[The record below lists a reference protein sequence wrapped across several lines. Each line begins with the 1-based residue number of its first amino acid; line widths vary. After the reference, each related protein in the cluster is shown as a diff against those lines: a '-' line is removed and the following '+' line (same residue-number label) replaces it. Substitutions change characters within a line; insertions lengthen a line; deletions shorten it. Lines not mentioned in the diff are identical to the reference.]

1 MPEDTRTLLV
11 TETNGKQFKITI
23 PADYKVTFGKQPG
36 SSGRTPYEP
45 AEPSLRIYENDS
57 KQRACFV
64 GIRSFR
70 DLSLP
75 VTRLVISEDGTSRWS
90 SDGDGNT
97 EQTKKV
103 NRKLREVPDHPVPP
117 PAF

>member
-36 SSGRTPYEP
+36 SRDYDAAS
-45 AEPSLRIYENDS
+45 ASLRIYENES
-57 KQRACFV
+57 KQRACFIGV
-64 GIRSFR
+64 RSFR
-70 DLSLP
+70 DLGLP
-75 VTRLVISEDGTSRWS
+75 LTRLVISEDGSSRWS
-90 SDGDGNT
+90 DDGDGNT

-103 NRKLREVPDHPVPP
+103 NRKLREVPDHPYPG
-117 PAF
+117 AA